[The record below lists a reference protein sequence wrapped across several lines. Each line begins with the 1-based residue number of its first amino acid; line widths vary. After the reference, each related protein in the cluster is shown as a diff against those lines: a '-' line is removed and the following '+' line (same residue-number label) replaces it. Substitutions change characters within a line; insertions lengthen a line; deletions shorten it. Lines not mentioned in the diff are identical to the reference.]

1 MIESIVDE
9 HIKDT
14 GYTIADVFFFV
25 CGPKQ
30 FNILAVNEIEQL
42 GVTTEQMH
50 VFQKIANRQTDRQK

>member
-30 FNILAVNEIEQL
+30 FNVLAVNEIEQL

-50 VFQKIANRQTDRQK
+50 VFQG